1 MAEFPRKDSF
11 EVYFENL
18 LVFSKLNY
26 EKWPN
31 VRFLS
36 KIIKSL
42 AEYCRNEGH
51 LMCNLRPFVNDYLDI
66 KSLNP
71 KVSANPSLY
80 EYLMLAS
87 NFEHTQI
94 ETEED

>member
-1 MAEFPRKDSF
+1 
-11 EVYFENL
+11 
-18 LVFSKLNY
+18 
-26 EKWPN
+26 
-31 VRFLS
+31 
-36 KIIKSL
+36 
-42 AEYCRNEGH
+42 
-51 LMCNLRPFVNDYLDI
+51 MCNLRPFVNDYLDI